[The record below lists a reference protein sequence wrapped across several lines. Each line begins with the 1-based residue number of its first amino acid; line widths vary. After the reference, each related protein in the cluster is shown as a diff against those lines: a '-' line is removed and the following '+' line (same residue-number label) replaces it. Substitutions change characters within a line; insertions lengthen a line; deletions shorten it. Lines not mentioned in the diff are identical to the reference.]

1 MSRKINRSSN
11 EEEDMDSDIGNTNLV
26 RFESGA
32 VALRH
37 SPSSSKLWD
46 KQRYQSLS
54 LAEYSA
60 RSAVAD
66 VCAAVVSSFFVAIP
80 VCTIDRAIVQSVA
93 GTKPLGEGL
102 KSGFKQIFTQPIQ
115 NLAQRSF
122 FMVFGVYAGT
132 YFTANSFESQIQ
144 RQEALAAEEEGTA
157 SSSNLAWAKFLAVTA
172 VNMSLAVSK
181 DRAFAQ
187 MYGTIS
193 PSTLPLISW
202 GCWITRDLLTIG
214 AAFSIPKPLAE
225 YLTQGSNPIVS
236 NKHYAGLAS
245 QLFPVMLVQ
254 LASTPLHLAANDYY
268 NFQSNQ
274 PRVVN
279 PATGVVVSGKKTPQE
294 RLGLLVRE
302 GPKSFVA
309 RLGRIAPAF
318 GFGGIYNAKIRNF
331 ARAELGL

>member
-1 MSRKINRSSN
+1 MSRKTTSRSE
-11 EEEDMDSDIGNTNLV
+11 EEEDADSDIGNTNLV

-37 SPSSSKLWD
+37 SPSSSRLWD
-46 KQRYQSLS
+46 RQRYERLG

-60 RSAVAD
+60 RSAAAD
-66 VCAAVVSSFFVAIP
+66 ACAAVVSSFFVAIP

-102 KSGFKQIFTQPIQ
+102 KVGFKQIFTQPIQ
-115 NLAQRSF
+115 NLAQRCF

-144 RQEALAAEEEGTA
+144 RQEALEEAAS

-193 PSTLPLISW
+193 PSTLPMISW

-254 LASTPLHLAANDYY
+254 LASTPLHLTANDYY
-268 NFQSNQ
+268 NFQANQ

-279 PATGVVVSGKKTPQE
+279 PATGVVVSGRKTPQE

-302 GPKSFVA
+302 GPKAFVA

-318 GFGGIYNAKIRNF
+318 GFGGIYNAKIRGF
-331 ARAELGL
+331 ARAKLGL